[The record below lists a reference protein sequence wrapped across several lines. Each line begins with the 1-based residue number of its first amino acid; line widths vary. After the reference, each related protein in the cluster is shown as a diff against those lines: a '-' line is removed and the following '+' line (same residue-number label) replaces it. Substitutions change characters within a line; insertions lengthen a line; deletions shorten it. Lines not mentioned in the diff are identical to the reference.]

1 MTEGVHSIQK
11 ASVAGCHL
19 PSAFRAYL
27 NDRLQED
34 SMSRTGPQVRFIR
47 TRPAALFC
55 STWILLSAIVA
66 ATPAAADVVTDW
78 NAVLDAVVPRFGGP
92 QPQSRVQA
100 ITQIAVHDALNSIDQ
115 RR

>member
-1 MTEGVHSIQK
+1 
-11 ASVAGCHL
+11 
-19 PSAFRAYL
+19 
-27 NDRLQED
+27 
-34 SMSRTGPQVRFIR
+34 MSRTGPQVRFIR